1 MARTMKTHG
10 ARRRQAPFP
19 NAKQGAHHARNRL
32 VPRRRAARPPG
43 YFEVEFASGETEIT
57 RYGLLGWEP
66 EESRGR
72 ILRWRGLDPEIE
84 AAEIARA
91 QAVRQGGDAAM
102 L

>member
-1 MARTMKTHG
+1 MPRTMKAHG

-19 NAKQGAHHARNRL
+19 NATQGAHHARNRL
-32 VPRRRAARPPG
+32 VPGGALPDRL

-72 ILRWRGLDPEIE
+72 ILL
-84 AAEIARA
+84 ARP
-91 QAVRQGGDAAM
+91 GS
-102 L
+102 